1 MSPMKTQLP
10 SIIILVS
17 AIFGCITLSSWT
29 GGSTKDAKSDS
40 LAIVRVVKPVNEKF
54 NINAAVF
61 VSKGLGKIS
70 TVQVNNLPVLNSET
84 AVNKALSR
92 FLSNGYTLENSTE
105 LMQNGVLTNTFYF
118 KKKLI

>member
-1 MSPMKTQLP
+1 MKTQFP
-10 SIIILVS
+10 SLLLVCS
-17 AIFGCITLSSWT
+17 VIFGCITLGSWT

-70 TVQVNNLPVLNSET
+70 TV
-84 AVNKALSR
+84 
-92 FLSNGYTLENSTE
+92 
-105 LMQNGVLTNTFYF
+105 
-118 KKKLI
+118 